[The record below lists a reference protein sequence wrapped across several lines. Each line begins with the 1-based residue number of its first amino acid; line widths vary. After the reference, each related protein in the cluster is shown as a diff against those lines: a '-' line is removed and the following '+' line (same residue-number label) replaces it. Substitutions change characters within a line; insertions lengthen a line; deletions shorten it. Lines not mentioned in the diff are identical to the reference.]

1 MTIVSA
7 TLALTP
13 LPLSPGHILWRS
25 GNGTVMRQI
34 RIVTTRFATPV
45 SADAGRRTVLAGP
58 NPPPPTR
65 SWRQKT
71 RNHVQSALREKNV
84 RDRGPGGEGSPR
96 RPCSIY
102 PDFVSASASGSGQ
115 PQ

>member
-1 MTIVSA
+1 MSA
-7 TLALTP
+7 AFALTP

-25 GNGTVMRQI
+25 GNGTVMRQS

-65 SWRQKT
+65 SWRQKA
-71 RNHVQSALREKNV
+71 RNHVQSALREKTV
-84 RDRGPGGEGSPR
+84 RDRPPRPPLPRTLGGRGGEPAAWTFARLEVMSQTR
-96 RPCSIY
+96 
-102 PDFVSASASGSGQ
+102 
-115 PQ
+115 

>member
-58 NPPPPTR
+58 KPPPPTR
-65 SWRQKT
+65 SWRQKA
-71 RNHVQSALREKNV
+71 RNHVQSALREKTV
-84 RDRGPGGEGSPR
+84 RDREETPTPRHPDTHHPSPKGR
-96 RPCSIY
+96 
-102 PDFVSASASGSGQ
+102 
-115 PQ
+115 